1 MKAGK
6 PLACD
11 KGKLFKKRSV
21 DRLVSFFLG
30 AFHRRMNNIPRN
42 KSEKIFGEIDP
53 IHEVKK
59 NGRYEY
65 VQ

>member
-21 DRLVSFFLG
+21 DRLVSFFWEL
-30 AFHRRMNNIPRN
+30 
-42 KSEKIFGEIDP
+42 STEE
-53 IHEVKK
+53 
-59 NGRYEY
+59 
-65 VQ
+65 

>member
-21 DRLVSFFLG
+21 DRLVSLLG
-30 AFHRRMNNIPRN
+30 AFRRRRN
-42 KSEKIFGEIDP
+42 RVFYQRTLKFKRRF
-53 IHEVKK
+53 
-59 NGRYEY
+59 
-65 VQ
+65 